1 MESPNAEE
9 ASEDAEKYG
18 TPDGIGG
25 AGLPKAAG
33 EPPGSKVVTEEP
45 RVGDCVVARR
55 VPSFHVARAG
65 SKVVIDEAVEVS
77 ANKAGLKG
85 IGS

>member
-1 MESPNAEE
+1 MVESPNAKE

-25 AGLPKAAG
+25 AGIPKAAV

-45 RVGDCVVARR
+45 RVVESVVARR
-55 VPSFHVARAG
+55 VPAFQVERAG
-65 SKVVIDEAVEVS
+65 SKVV
-77 ANKAGLKG
+77 KG